1 MRSTESL
8 SLDAAE
14 TALQQAMK
22 NSDVATLDRMISDDL
37 VFVGIDGKNISK
49 QDDLKSHNTGETKFE
64 RLDEVSRRI
73 SAVREGQTSGS
84 TEVVAEV
91 VNIIQG
97 ERVHGLLKWHRDW
110 HLIDSH
116 WQVIRGSV
124 SLAK

>member
-1 MRSTESL
+1 
-8 SLDAAE
+8 LDAAE

-49 QDDLKSHNTGETKFE
+49 QDDLKSHKTGETKFE

-110 HLIDSH
+110 HLIDSR